1 MSGAVTRLT
10 AAVLAVALALS
21 AAACGKR
28 GNLEPVDEERQTY
41 PRTYPAR

>member
-1 MSGAVTRLT
+1 MSGTVARLT
-10 AAVLAVALALS
+10 AAALAMALALS